1 MNLINDETGNILTQ
15 REEAVKRWAEY
26 CETLYCDDRMQDER
40 VLCELEE
47 ISPPPQ
53 EASENSVL
61 KDEIIM
67 AISKLKNNKGVGID
81 GIPAE
86 LIKHGGDAITNQIYK
101 LTEMIW
107 SEENIPEEWSKAV
120 LVTIPKKGDLLNC
133 ANYRTSS
140 LLPHMSKVF

>member
-1 MNLINDETGNILTQ
+1 MRIQSGFQQNSTKEAYGVIRAIRKKCQPRISVIKDENGNILTQ

-61 KDEIIM
+61 IDEIIM
-67 AISKLKNNKGVGID
+67 AISKLKNNKGVGLMEYQ
-81 GIPAE
+81 P
-86 LIKHGGDAITNQIYK
+86 
-101 LTEMIW
+101 
-107 SEENIPEEWSKAV
+107 S
-120 LVTIPKKGDLLNC
+120 
-133 ANYRTSS
+133 
-140 LLPHMSKVF
+140 